1 MTRKKQM
8 FVLTTAFLILCIG
21 ILSGCATP
29 ENENPNEN
37 NGNGSNLEN
46 EPFVGQ
52 WLDEDSGAV
61 LIFSSDGT
69 LTESISVSTYR
80 VEGTFIY
87 FNEGVPDVNKTA
99 KFIFEEDDVLILTF
113 LSPEDV
119 EGNVMTLLKKTE

>member
-1 MTRKKQM
+1 MTRKKQT

-29 ENENPNEN
+29 ENETPNEN
-37 NGNGSNLEN
+37 GTNSEN

-52 WLDEDSGAV
+52 WMDEDSGAV

-69 LTESISVSTYR
+69 LTESLSVSTYR